1 MIKITKD
8 ERDWLEKNGF
18 KFGSTLHHT
27 LKNKAYYMTESKE
40 AMKCLMEYRN
50 RCTSFE
56 KF

>member
-27 LKNKAYYMTESKE
+27 VKNRAYYMTESK
-40 AMKCLMEYRN
+40 AAIKCLMEYRN
-50 RCTSFE
+50 GTNNT
-56 KF
+56 K